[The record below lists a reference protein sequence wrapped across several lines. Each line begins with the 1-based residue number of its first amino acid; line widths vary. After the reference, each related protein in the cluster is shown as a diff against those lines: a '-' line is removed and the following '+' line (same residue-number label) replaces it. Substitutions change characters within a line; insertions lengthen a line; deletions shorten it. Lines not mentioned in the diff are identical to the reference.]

1 MVPTH
6 VARKDARET
15 WQKACWVGGGGWGK
29 EPVAGREAWAKV
41 ASVWLEWKSSLESY
55 REGLGYQSGQVA
67 WDGGGELVTV
77 SSSPSKNPVSCLCPC
92 SPFISE
98 ISILLG
104 ERAGFQQRSDHFYP
118 NVA

>member
-15 WQKACWVGGGGWGK
+15 WQKACWVGGGGWGR
-29 EPVAGREAWAKV
+29 EPVAGREACTKM

-55 REGLGYQSGQVA
+55 REGLGYQSGQA
-67 WDGGGELVTV
+67 ACDGGGELVTV
-77 SSSPSKNPVSCLCPC
+77 SSSSPSKNPESCLCP
-92 SPFISE
+92 SSSFISE

-104 ERAGFQQRSDHFYP
+104 ESSRFSAKK
-118 NVA
+118 